1 MKQKFLYLLML
12 VYLTALLA
20 GCAAPETTPVPTTL
34 VPEAAQPAARE
45 KLILATTTSTE
56 DSGLLDFILPDFE
69 EEYNCDIDVIAVGTG
84 QAVQLGVDGNADVL
98 LVHDRTKEDKFMND
112 GDGVRREDVMYND
125 FIVIG
130 PEDDPAGIKGLTS
143 VVDVFRKIKES
154 ESPFV
159 SRGDDSGTH
168 SRELS
173 FWKAAGIEPSGD
185 WYISAGQSM
194 GVVLTMADE
203 MNAYTLSDRATYLAR
218 TLEGIKLVI
227 LTEGDPLMFNP
238 YGVLAVDP
246 SKSSN
251 INDEMAQKFI
261 DWIISVPVQTN
272 IAEFGKDK
280 FGQGLFVP
288 NSTLWKNK

>member
-12 VYLTALLA
+12 VYLSALLA

-69 EEYNCDIDVIAVGTG
+69 EEYNCDVDVIAVGTG

-98 LVHDRTKEDKFMND
+98 LVHDRAKEDKFMND

-261 DWIISVPVQTN
+261 DWIISVPVQTK